1 MIDQGET
8 REEDVKVKI
17 FATVNP
23 IGRDEYAAA
32 GEKGMK
38 ARYMFEVF
46 ANEYTGQVRF
56 GALDGI
62 PDVWP
67 ENKRQD
73 RSVRRAESRE
83 QIVGIKVSELAQEL
97 AQGLSEYS
105 QEVADAI
112 KKATDEVAEEAV
124 QELKSTSPVL
134 TGSYAKGWAKK
145 NTYES
150 KSSKRNTVYNKTDY
164 QLTHLLE
171 KGHVG
176 RDGRRVKAIEHIRPV
191 EEKAAA
197 EFEDKVKGAIGR

>member
-1 MIDQGET
+1 M
-8 REEDVKVKI
+8 
-17 FATVNP
+17 
-23 IGRDEYAAA
+23 
-32 GEKGMK
+32 
-38 ARYMFEVF
+38 
-46 ANEYTGQVRF
+46 
-56 GALDGI
+56 
-62 PDVWP
+62 
-67 ENKRQD
+67 
-73 RSVRRAESRE
+73 
-83 QIVGIKVSELAQEL
+83 GIKVSELAQEL

-112 KKATDEVAEEAV
+112 KKAKDEVAEEAV

-150 KSSKRNTVYNKTDY
+150 KSYNKTDY

>member
-1 MIDQGET
+1 
-8 REEDVKVKI
+8 
-17 FATVNP
+17 
-23 IGRDEYAAA
+23 
-32 GEKGMK
+32 
-38 ARYMFEVF
+38 
-46 ANEYTGQVRF
+46 
-56 GALDGI
+56 
-62 PDVWP
+62 
-67 ENKRQD
+67 
-73 RSVRRAESRE
+73 
-83 QIVGIKVSELAQEL
+83 VGIKVSELAQEL

-150 KSSKRNTVYNKTDY
+150 KSPKRNTVYNKTDY

>member
-1 MIDQGET
+1 M
-8 REEDVKVKI
+8 
-17 FATVNP
+17 
-23 IGRDEYAAA
+23 
-32 GEKGMK
+32 
-38 ARYMFEVF
+38 
-46 ANEYTGQVRF
+46 
-56 GALDGI
+56 
-62 PDVWP
+62 
-67 ENKRQD
+67 
-73 RSVRRAESRE
+73 
-83 QIVGIKVSELAQEL
+83 GIKVSELAQEL

-171 KGHVG
+171 KG
-176 RDGRRVKAIEHIRPV
+176 RRVKAIEHIRPV

>member
-1 MIDQGET
+1 M
-8 REEDVKVKI
+8 
-17 FATVNP
+17 
-23 IGRDEYAAA
+23 
-32 GEKGMK
+32 
-38 ARYMFEVF
+38 
-46 ANEYTGQVRF
+46 
-56 GALDGI
+56 
-62 PDVWP
+62 
-67 ENKRQD
+67 
-73 RSVRRAESRE
+73 
-83 QIVGIKVSELAQEL
+83 GIKVSELAQEL

-124 QELKSTSPVL
+124 QEF
-134 TGSYAKGWAKK
+134 KK

>member
-1 MIDQGET
+1 M
-8 REEDVKVKI
+8 
-17 FATVNP
+17 
-23 IGRDEYAAA
+23 
-32 GEKGMK
+32 
-38 ARYMFEVF
+38 
-46 ANEYTGQVRF
+46 
-56 GALDGI
+56 
-62 PDVWP
+62 
-67 ENKRQD
+67 
-73 RSVRRAESRE
+73 
-83 QIVGIKVSELAQEL
+83 GIKVSELAQEL

-191 EEKAAA
+191 EEQAAA

>member
-8 REEDVKVKI
+8 REEDVKAKV

-46 ANEYTGQVRF
+46 ANEYTGQ
-56 GALDGI
+56 
-62 PDVWP
+62 DV
-67 ENKRQD
+67 
-73 RSVRRAESRE
+73 
-83 QIVGIKVSELAQEL
+83 
-97 AQGLSEYS
+97 
-105 QEVADAI
+105 
-112 KKATDEVAEEAV
+112 
-124 QELKSTSPVL
+124 VL
-134 TGSYAKGWAKK
+134 YGSAKK

>member
-1 MIDQGET
+1 M
-8 REEDVKVKI
+8 
-17 FATVNP
+17 
-23 IGRDEYAAA
+23 
-32 GEKGMK
+32 
-38 ARYMFEVF
+38 
-46 ANEYTGQVRF
+46 
-56 GALDGI
+56 
-62 PDVWP
+62 
-67 ENKRQD
+67 
-73 RSVRRAESRE
+73 
-83 QIVGIKVSELAQEL
+83 GIKVSELAQEL

-197 EFEDKVKGAIGR
+197 VVQEFKRHAERNDCKDWRGSGSDWAGFNYFREAIFGSIEGERGIFQNIGRIQGRRNSRERLVGYFIGEPDRGRCGGRGGACGRLYIDV

>member
-1 MIDQGET
+1 M
-8 REEDVKVKI
+8 
-17 FATVNP
+17 
-23 IGRDEYAAA
+23 
-32 GEKGMK
+32 
-38 ARYMFEVF
+38 
-46 ANEYTGQVRF
+46 
-56 GALDGI
+56 
-62 PDVWP
+62 
-67 ENKRQD
+67 
-73 RSVRRAESRE
+73 
-83 QIVGIKVSELAQEL
+83 
-97 AQGLSEYS
+97 
-105 QEVADAI
+105 
-112 KKATDEVAEEAV
+112 AEEAV

-134 TGSYAKGWAKK
+134 TGSYAKGWTKK